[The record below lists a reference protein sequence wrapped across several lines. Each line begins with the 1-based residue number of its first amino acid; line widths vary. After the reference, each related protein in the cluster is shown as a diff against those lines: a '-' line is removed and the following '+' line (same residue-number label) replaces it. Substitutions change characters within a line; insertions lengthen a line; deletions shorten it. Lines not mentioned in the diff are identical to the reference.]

1 MVVAEV
7 TLLGGFGIKL
17 AGQVVDLPGQKDRAL
32 LAILALSPGVV
43 HSRDKLASL
52 LWGDRG
58 DEQAR
63 GSLKHSLTNLRQCL
77 QPVTPAPIVAD
88 RQSVRLDAAGV
99 TIDVATFERLLGSGT
114 LETLEQAT
122 ALYRG
127 DLLDGIGLRDPAF
140 EDWLLVE
147 RQRLRHRAEEALT
160 ELITQSLATG
170 ARERAA
176 TAARRLLSLDPL
188 REEACRALMQ
198 THAER
203 AETVQALKAYETL
216 RDRLHRELGVKPEPE
231 TTRLYES
238 IRQRRMAPTSSPA
251 SLRIEADSPPKP
263 TPVELPLPSKPSIAV
278 LPFQNLSG
286 DPEQEYFADGIVE
299 DITSGLARMHWLFVI
314 ARNSSFTYKGR
325 AVDMKQVGRELGVRY
340 LLEGS
345 VRKAGERIRIT
356 SQLVDAA
363 SGAHIWSDRL
373 DGMLSDVFDLQ
384 DRVTAS
390 VVGAIE
396 PKLRSAEIERAREK
410 PTESVDAYDLFLRAL
425 ALHNTRKLEESREAL
440 RLLYRAIEIDP
451 SYAAAY
457 GLAAY
462 CRVRQRAE
470 GWISPSEP
478 AIAEG

>member
-63 GSLKHSLTNLRQCL
+63 GSLKHSLTKLRQCL

-88 RQSVRLDAAGV
+88 RQSVRLDAAGM
-99 TIDVATFERLLGSGT
+99 TIDVAAFERLLGGDT
-114 LETLEQAT
+114 LEALEQAT
-122 ALYRG
+122 AIYRG
-127 DLLDGIGLRDPAF
+127 DLLDGIGLREPAF

-160 ELITQSLATG
+160 TLITQSLATG
-170 ARERAA
+170 AREPAA

-188 REEACRALMQ
+188 RESACRALMQ

-203 AETVQALKAYETL
+203 AETAQALKVYETL

-238 IRQRRMAPTSSPA
+238 IRQRRAAPTSSPA

-286 DPEQEYFADGIVE
+286 DPEQEYFADGMVE
-299 DITSGLARMHWLFVI
+299 EIIGALSRLRWLFVI

-325 AVDMKQVGRELGVRY
+325 AVDVKRVGRELGVRY
-340 LLEGS
+340 VLEGS
-345 VRKAGERIRIT
+345 VRKVGNHVRVT
-356 SQLVDAA
+356 GQLVDATA
-363 SGAHIWSDRL
+363 GAHLWAER
-373 DGMLSDVFDLQ
+373 FDSTL
-384 DRVTAS
+384 
-390 VVGAIE
+390 
-396 PKLRSAEIERAREK
+396 
-410 PTESVDAYDLFLRAL
+410 
-425 ALHNTRKLEESREAL
+425 
-440 RLLYRAIEIDP
+440 
-451 SYAAAY
+451 
-457 GLAAY
+457 
-462 CRVRQRAE
+462 
-470 GWISPSEP
+470 
-478 AIAEG
+478 